1 MATRTSRRRG
11 KTTFSKVT
19 SITVRRDEANA
30 RLHEVAPGAQ
40 LPDWPTVEQDVFDA
54 MFDKFGLRDVQM
66 NVIVRE
72 RLHDLVEQVKENTLR
87 EGEWTWLLDLDI
99 NPLYLRHCTVMAA
112 LGWAYATGSTPLRLV
127 CAMVEWLEARGNAS
141 PLTS

>member
-19 SITVRRDEANA
+19 SITARRDEANA
-30 RLHEVAPGAQ
+30 LLRGVS
-40 LPDWPTVEQDVFDA
+40 LPEWSEVEQDVFDA

-99 NPLYLRHCTVMAA
+99 NPLYLRHCTVIAA

-127 CAMVEWLEARGNAS
+127 CAMVKWLEARGNTS